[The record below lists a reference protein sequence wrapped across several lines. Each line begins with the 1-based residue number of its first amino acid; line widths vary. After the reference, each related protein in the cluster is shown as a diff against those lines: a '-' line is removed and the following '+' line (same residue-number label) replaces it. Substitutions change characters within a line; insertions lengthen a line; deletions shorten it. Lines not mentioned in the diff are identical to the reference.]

1 LLDFS
6 RTLTARVG
14 GTAGEVHDPAS
25 LDELVAT
32 LDRLR
37 ARGRTP
43 RLLGGGSNIVAL
55 EGELSEPVVRT
66 TALRAATRL
75 TDTLWSVEG
84 GAQLGRIVHES
95 ARRGLTGLECCAGV
109 PGTVGAAVRINAGGK
124 WGTIGEVLREVT
136 LLSPDGRRVT
146 RSVSPADFVYRK
158 SPFWNDV
165 VLSAKVELAPAHA
178 TRPLDRIAEVMAHKR
193 TTQPLDLPSAGCI
206 FRNPSVERPAGRLI
220 DQAGL
225 KGTRVGGALVS
236 PVHANYFVN
245 VGGATGRDFL
255 ALIGI
260 VRDRV
265 RDVFGVE
272 LELEVEIWR

>member
-1 LLDFS
+1 MLDLS
-6 RTLTARVG
+6 RTLTVRVG

-37 ARGRTP
+37 VRGRSP

-55 EGELSEPVVRT
+55 EGELAEPVVRT
-66 TALRAATRL
+66 GALRGTTRL
-75 TDTLWSVEG
+75 TDTLWQVEA

-109 PGTVGAAVRINAGGK
+109 PGTVGAAIRINAGGK
-124 WGTIGEVLREVT
+124 WGTIGAVLREVT
-136 LLSPDGRRVT
+136 LLAPNGTRVT
-146 RSVSPADFVYRK
+146 REVSPDDFVYRR
-158 SPFWNDV
+158 SPFWDDV
-165 VLSAKVELAPAHA
+165 VLAAKVELAPASD
-178 TRPLDRIAEVMAHKR
+178 TRPLDRIAEVMRHKK
-193 TTQPLDLPSAGCI
+193 TTQPLNLPSAGCI
-206 FRNPSVERPAGRLI
+206 FRNPSPERPAGRLI

-255 ALIGI
+255 ELIGI

-265 RDVFGVE
+265 RDACGVE
-272 LELEVEIWR
+272 LELEVEIWS